1 MAKEEL
7 LIKLSMLEQQANE
20 QAEKIQAIDNQISE
34 LESLKL
40 SLTKMEKSKGR
51 EMLAPL
57 GRGIFIKTEIKDEKL
72 FVNVGNK
79 TIVKKTPKET
89 EEIIESQI
97 KEMQEV
103 KHHLMHN
110 IQEINHQLQS
120 LVEEAQK
127 EEK

>member
-20 QAEKIQAIDNQISE
+20 QAEKVQAIDNQVNE

-40 SLTKMEKSKGR
+40 SLKKMEKSKGK

-57 GRGIFIKTEIKDEKL
+57 GRGIFLKTEVKEDKV
-72 FVNVGNK
+72 FVNVGSR
-79 TIVKKTPKET
+79 TLVKKTFSEAA
-89 EEIIESQI
+89 EIVDAQI
-97 KEMQEV
+97 KEMENL
-103 KHHLMHN
+103 KHQLMHN
-110 IQEINHQLQS
+110 IDEINQNLRD

-127 EEK
+127 QE